1 MVAGKNEIFR
11 PLYLAGLVID
21 FLLHLNKNELADK
34 IQDGIFRQNVFPHIG
49 YAVFILK
56 SRIPCTS
63 CHPLAVTHVKGQK
76 EGSFPSQFGCHI
88 DFFQIHSEVYK
99 AARLE
104 QEQTGL
110 GVSLSAVLINGVLVR
125 LSGGVTLQLKRN
137 DGKAV
142 QKNYHI
148 DTLFIAGPD
157 LLHDREDILA
167 IFARQFW
174 VEGGGRL
181 CVHQF
186 QLLIR
191 DFDTMFQYL
200 DQAATGFGGFSI
212 DKAYD
217 GILQIV
223 FVDFPQVVHG
233 VRLGVIQELEHH
245 FPVNSEQAVKISRSA
260 NDIAVVLREPF
271 QKKLLIFL
279 FRENIIH
286 GRSPRSHHFRV
297 SHHWHQKNSQVG
309 LLHLPLILLM
319 SLLAS

>member
-63 CHPLAVTHVKGQK
+63 CHPLAVTHVKWQK

-125 LSGGVTLQLKRN
+125 LSGSVTLQLKRN

-142 QKNYHI
+142 QKNHHI

-174 VEGGGRL
+174 VESGGRL

-191 DFDTMFQYL
+191 DFNTMFQYL

-217 GILQIV
+217 GILQV
-223 FVDFPQVVHG
+223 ALVDFPQVVHG
-233 VRLGVIQELEHH
+233 VRLGVVQKLEEHL
-245 FPVNSEQAVKISRSA
+245 PVHGKGTVKISSFA
-260 NDIAVVLREPF
+260 NNIAVVFF
-271 QKKLLIFL
+271 QTLQEKPLIVF
-279 FRENIIH
+279 FGENIMYHCIT
-286 GRSPRSHHFRV
+286 SPLCFLPPLS
-297 SHHWHQKNSQVG
+297 WGWAPG
-309 LLHLPLILLM
+309 LDLHLWL
-319 SLLAS
+319 SLVPYHRDCR